1 MAWHMRK
8 RRCQPVSH
16 VLEHRL
22 HAFHGPHLPSV
33 AAEMGGVSGPRR
45 PLGQGRHLPALCRAL
60 TRALKVA
67 ALPGV
72 SEGPG
77 TRGPGWA
84 RHTAFPAALLGPIST
99 GHGARAPGTPF

>member
-1 MAWHMRK
+1 M
-8 RRCQPVSH
+8 
-16 VLEHRL
+16 EHKL
-22 HAFHGPHLPSV
+22 HAFHGPHVPSV
-33 AAEMGGVSGPRR
+33 AAETGGVSGPRR
-45 PLGQGRHLPALCRAL
+45 PLVQGCHLLPLHRTL

-84 RHTAFPAALLGPIST
+84 CHAALPAALLGPVGT
-99 GHGARAPGTPF
+99 RRGTWAPGTPF